1 MSAIDRL
8 IDDAARGMVTATP
21 SPDFTARTMAR
32 IPVTARSRARWLL
45 LPAGALAAVA
55 AAAAV
60 GALNQPAMGQLPLV
74 PRPAP
79 PSIVVARMPVVEP
92 AIAPRR
98 TAAIAAVV
106 SAAERLWQERRLP
119 ALPAPAPIATEVI
132 QPEALALPLLELKP
146 LVTEPLAMEPIDGGK

>member
-32 IPVTARSRARWLL
+32 ISVTARSRARWLL
-45 LPAGALAAVA
+45 LPAGALAGVAVA
-55 AAAAV
+55 VVA
-60 GALNQPAMGQLPLV
+60 ALNQPAMGQLPLV